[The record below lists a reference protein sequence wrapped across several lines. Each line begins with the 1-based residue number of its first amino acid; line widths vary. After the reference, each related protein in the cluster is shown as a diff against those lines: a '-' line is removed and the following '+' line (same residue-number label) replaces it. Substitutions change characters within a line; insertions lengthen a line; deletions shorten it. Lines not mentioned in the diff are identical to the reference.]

1 MKNQITA
8 TVTLIIFGVAIM
20 FLNSCSSNTDTQ
32 ESIVQ
37 ESLEFEP
44 FDYKEFEFEANNE
57 KGIVEP
63 TTQKGICSFNEA
75 TLSLSPVCSVIP
87 TLNDVRLGR
96 WTFTDKF
103 YSLRQAY
110 KLGIPIAKLDFNKNI
125 TVYVRDYMRSVLC
138 NSTDGTTRLK
148 YGQVIRTVIE
158 IEDFDASAGADLAS
172 IAASGTLNRRTQ
184 SFYLY
189 KDGFYNPQIDQII
202 SSVSGKVF
210 DVENYALYQNVM
222 TQLINLLSSPATQ
235 FSVNLIGVEAQIT
248 DDKFLEEASIIT
260 YTLSRI
266 EKGKSCI
273 DIKKDFKKNPKAIEL
288 VERTFSALELKCDET
303 KPTDEIKLRSK
314 RLLQGIRLR

>member
-1 MKNQITA
+1 MKNQNNLNL
-8 TVTLIIFGVAIM
+8 TLIIFSVAIM
-20 FLNSCSSNTDTQ
+20 FLNSCSSKTEKEEESFTQ
-32 ESIVQ
+32 ES
-37 ESLEFEP
+37 LKYEP
-44 FDYKEFEFEANNE
+44 FEYSNLQIKNE
-57 KGIVEP
+57 NGILEP
-63 TTQKGICSFNEA
+63 TIKKGLSSINEA
-75 TLSLSPVCSVIP
+75 TLSLSPICSSIP

-125 TVYVRDYMRSVLC
+125 TVYVRDYMRSVPC
-138 NSTDGTTRLK
+138 NSSDGTTKLK

-172 IAASGTLNRRTQ
+172 IAASGTLKRKTQ

-222 TQLINLLSSPATQ
+222 TQMINLLSSPETQ
-235 FSVNLIGVEAQIT
+235 FSVNLIGVEAEIT

-266 EKGKSCI
+266 EKGKSCNN
-273 DIKKDFKKNPKAIEL
+273 IKKDFQNNPKAIEL

-303 KPTDEIKLRSK
+303 NPTEEIKLKSK
-314 RLLQGIRLR
+314 RLLQGIRVR